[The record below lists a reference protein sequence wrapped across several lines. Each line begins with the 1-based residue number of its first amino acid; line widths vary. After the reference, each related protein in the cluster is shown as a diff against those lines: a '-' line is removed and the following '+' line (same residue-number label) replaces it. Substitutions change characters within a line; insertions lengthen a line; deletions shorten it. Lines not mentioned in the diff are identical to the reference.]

1 MRSSRQA
8 ASSEALLTTF
18 GRIGLVLGW
27 SSACSSTIS
36 VVVPIPTSGRPSSAS
51 DELEE
56 SAVAD
61 VQVVFLSSHGDSWPL
76 QDGEVVV
83 GAAAS
88 DLGSGG
94 VWVAIRKA
102 REHRAVPVSGALAA
116 ALASAL
122 GSGSLTLEELRKAG
136 PRYQALGLAAARIW
150 NANREALA
158 HEAAARSRPVQE
170 ARESNPAINSS
181 GITSGSISA
190 IELSI
195 DDAPIGSV
203 VASKPDRGR
212 VEAEV
217 EDLPPAEPGQP
228 AASSAVEEH
237 IDELDLPPPYDGS
250 KEERKFSDDSEE

>member
-1 MRSSRQA
+1 MRSSRLA

-18 GRIGLVLGW
+18 ARIGLVLGW

-76 QDGEVVV
+76 QEGEVVV

-158 HEAAARSRPVQE
+158 HEAAARRTPVQE

-181 GITSGSISA
+181 GITSGNISA

-203 VASKPDRGR
+203 VAGKLGGR
-212 VEAEV
+212 AEAEV

-237 IDELDLPPPYDGS
+237 IDELDLPPPFDGT